1 MSMVN
6 SRQSIALYVEIKH
19 VWTITSKHVLL
30 FFDLTYYLFYIN
42 SIYLQTLRTFFI
54 QLFQIRFMIFWTSKY
69 FSFLILLSI
78 TFTACNQKKAQTED
92 YSYYLNQGEIF
103 HTSYHIKY
111 EYNRSL
117 DNEIL
122 EELNKFDRSLNPF
135 KENSIISKVNNNQPV
150 ELDSFFVTVF
160 NKSMEISRISEG
172 KFDIT
177 VSPLINAWG
186 FGFKNKDNI
195 TPQLI
200 DSLKQFVG
208 YDKISIDSDNRIVKT
223 DSRVQL
229 NTSAIAKGYSC
240 DVVANLLKSFGIEN
254 YMVEIGGEIAAKGV
268 NDKGECWR
276 IGIDKPIDD
285 PTGTKHEL
293 QTILDLCDK
302 SLATSGN
309 YRNFY
314 VKNGRKYSHTI
325 DPQSGYPSE
334 NDILSASVL
343 ADDCMTA
350 DAYATV
356 FMASGVEK
364 SKEIAKNI
372 HGLYYFFIYEKPDGT
387 FGTVQSDGF
396 EQFISKK

>member
-1 MSMVN
+1 MNFHKLQYCAIIIVA
-6 SRQSIALYVEIKH
+6 I
-19 VWTITSKHVLL
+19 L
-30 FFDLTYYLFYIN
+30 FFA
-42 SIYLQTLRTFFI
+42 
-54 QLFQIRFMIFWTSKY
+54 
-69 FSFLILLSI
+69 
-78 TFTACNQKKAQTED
+78 ACNQKKQQTEN

-111 EYNRSL
+111 EYSRSL

-122 EELNKFDRSLNPF
+122 AELDKFDRSLNPF
-135 KENSIISKVNNNQPV
+135 KENSVISKVNNNQPV

-160 NKSMEISRISEG
+160 NKSMEVSRISDG

-195 TPQLI
+195 TPKLI

-208 YDKISIDSDNRIVKT
+208 YDKIYIDGNNRIVKT

-240 DVVANLLKSFGIEN
+240 DVVANLLKSFEIEN
-254 YMVEIGGEIAAKGV
+254 YMVEIGGEIAAKGL

-293 QTILDLCDK
+293 QTIVELCDK

-314 VKNGRKYSHTI
+314 VKDGKKYSHTI

-334 NDILSASVL
+334 NNILSASIL

-372 HGLYYFFIYEKPDGT
+372 HGLHYFFIYEKPDGT
-387 FGTVQSDGF
+387 LGSVQSDGF
-396 EQFISKK
+396 ERFISK